1 MSNWWI
7 ECGDSAGLLKL
18 IPDNSVN
25 LIATDPPYY
34 RVKDCDWDKQWK
46 TANEFLGWLRSILAE
61 FQRILKPNGSLYLF
75 ASPQM
80 SARVECLV
88 GELFSVLNR
97 IVWNKTEHRARHK
110 GACKEALRSFFS
122 ASESI
127 IFAEHFGADS
137 AAKGETGYAQ
147 KCDKLRGFVFE
158 PLRGWLR
165 NAVKLAGLSTKDVN
179 RAVGSSPTGGGMA
192 SHYIGKTNQW
202 ELPTSEHYAAIKALA
217 PSCFD
222 RSYEDLRQQYED
234 LRQQYEDLRRPF
246 KVTSDVPYT
255 DVWDFPTVQFY
266 KGKHPCEKP
275 LALMEH
281 VITASSRPGDV
292 VLDPFC
298 GSGATGVAARKLG
311 RQFVGIERDAKWVEI
326 SRARVGL
333 TTSCSTNQRP
343 QRTIN
348 NKNSG
353 IGPVA
358 MSLFD

>member
-46 TANEFLGWLRSILAE
+46 TVNEFLGWLRSILAE

-80 SARVECLV
+80 GARVECLV
-88 GELFSVLNR
+88 NKRFEVLTNIR
-97 IVWNKTEHRARHK
+97 WRKKEGRHRA
-110 GACKEALRSFFS
+110 ACKEELRAFFP
-122 ASESI
+122 ASETI
-127 IFAEHFGADS
+127 IFAEHFGADNT
-137 AAKGETGYAQ
+137 AKGEVGYTQ
-147 KCDKLRGFVFE
+147 KCDELRGFVFE
-158 PLRGWLR
+158 PLRLYFDTAR
-165 NAVKLAGLSTKDVN
+165 KESGLSSAQIQDRMKEL
-179 RAVGSSPTGGGMA
+179 TGCRYVFDRHTF
-192 SHYIGKTNQW
+192 SRSQW
-202 ELPTSEHYAAIKALA
+202 ELPTEKQYKAAQIVFAGLL
-217 PSCFD
+217 
-222 RSYEDLRQQYED
+222 RREYEDLRREYED
-234 LRQQYEDLRRPF
+234 LRREYENLRRPF

-353 IGPVA
+353 IDPVA
-358 MSLFD
+358 MSLFA

>member
-46 TANEFLGWLRSILAE
+46 TVNEFLGWLRSILAE

-75 ASPQM
+75 TSPQM

-88 GELFSVLNR
+88 GELFTVLNR
-97 IVWNKTEHRARHK
+97 ITWRKPPFSTKAEMFT
-110 GACKEALRSFFS
+110 KEDMRKFFP

-127 IFAEHFGADS
+127 IFAEHFGADNT
-137 AAKGETGYAQ
+137 AKGEVGYTQ
-147 KCDKLRGFVFE
+147 KCDELRGFVFE
-158 PLRGWLR
+158 PLRLYFDTAR
-165 NAVKLAGLSTKDVN
+165 KESGLSSAQIQDRMKEL
-179 RAVGSSPTGGGMA
+179 TGCRYVFDKHTF
-192 SHYIGKTNQW
+192 SRSQW
-202 ELPTSEHYAAIKALA
+202 ELPTEKQYKAAQIVFAGLL
-217 PSCFD
+217 
-222 RSYEDLRQQYED
+222 RREYEDLRREYED
-234 LRQQYEDLRRPF
+234 LRREYENLRRPF

-353 IGPVA
+353 IDPVA
-358 MSLFD
+358 MSLFA

>member
-75 ASPQM
+75 TSPQM

-88 GELFSVLNR
+88 GELFTVLNR
-97 IVWNKTEHRARHK
+97 ITWRKPPFSTKAEMFT
-110 GACKEALRSFFS
+110 KEDMRKFFP

-127 IFAEHFGADS
+127 IFAEHFGADNT
-137 AAKGETGYAQ
+137 AKGEVGYTQ
-147 KCDKLRGFVFE
+147 KCDELRGFVFE
-158 PLRGWLR
+158 PLRKYLDDERKRACVPHRKVITHLQMTGHDSHFFSSVQWKLPLEHQY
-165 NAVKLAGLSTKDVN
+165 NAMRSLFG
-179 RAVGSSPTGGGMA
+179 PTFL
-192 SHYIGKTNQW
+192 
-202 ELPTSEHYAAIKALA
+202 E
-217 PSCFD
+217 
-222 RSYEDLRQQYED
+222 RSYKDLRQQYED

-246 KVTSDVPYT
+246 RVTSDVPYT

-343 QRTIN
+343 QKLITDTN
-348 NKNSG
+348 N
-353 IGPVA
+353 
-358 MSLFD
+358 